1 MSYLNECSWCGDNNF
16 KLPWALQGECKPCND
31 WFFFYAKRMGG
42 TDINPI
48 IDKVKTVRRKE
59 MLNT

>member
-1 MSYLNECSWCGDNNF
+1 MSYLHKCGWCGEDNF
-16 KLPWALQGECKPCND
+16 KVPWAMQDECKPCND
-31 WFFFYAKRMGG
+31 WFFFYAKRIGG

-48 IDKVKTVRRKE
+48 IDKVKTVRKKE

>member
-42 TDINPI
+42 TDVNPI

>member
-42 TDINPI
+42 TDVNPI
-48 IDKVKTVRRKE
+48 IDKVKAVRKKE

>member
-42 TDINPI
+42 TDVNPI
-48 IDKVKTVRRKE
+48 IDKVKTVRKKE